1 MSPIPMFLGMF
12 LFSSVLPEAGCSVDQ
27 CRNLE
32 FRAAQ
37 MFEGKRLI
45 NHMIRSADVMDNEF
59 CGALCYMEPNCFSY
73 NLVAKNEVGKLK
85 CELSNA
91 THEGNEEDLEEN
103 PNYIYRGAKNACVNN
118 LCKNKAT
125 CQTGFID
132 RGYRCLCSPGFSG
145 QDCESDIDECAVGTH
160 SCSVDAACNNT
171 EGSYNCT
178 CKSGYYGDGHDCED
192 IDECATEGHNC
203 SAPKSCYNTKGS
215 YECLAMTCKD
225 LYDSNSSSE
234 NKAYRLNV
242 GNESILVYCHLTNA
256 GLGACGGGGW
266 TLVMKIDGTQ
276 SSFHYDSSFWTN
288 NEIFNPTGGETGFD
302 THETKLPTYW
312 STPFSKICLGMKI
325 PGESDVFFI
334 AINKTAD
341 SLYSLIADGQF
352 RATSLGRDTWKTLL
366 GSHGSLQVNCN
377 REGFNAVS
385 DVGKARIGFLG
396 NNENHCASCDSR
408 IGFGTA
414 GYPDNSNT
422 CGNVAA
428 HETDNGDKDIKA
440 MGYIFVQ

>member
-1 MSPIPMFLGMF
+1 MYAFIAAAFASTSNNHAQHHDYYKDATRLCLHFGTPIWRRSNGCQD
-12 LFSSVLPEAGCSVDQ
+12 FS
-27 CRNLE
+27 
-32 FRAAQ
+32 
-37 MFEGKRLI
+37 
-45 NHMIRSADVMDNEF
+45 H
-59 CGALCYMEPNCFSY
+59 
-73 NLVAKNEVGKLK
+73 
-85 CELSNA
+85 
-91 THEGNEEDLEEN
+91 
-103 PNYIYRGAKNACVNN
+103 
-118 LCKNKAT
+118 
-125 CQTGFID
+125 
-132 RGYRCLCSPGFSG
+132 
-145 QDCESDIDECAVGTH
+145 
-160 SCSVDAACNNT
+160 
-171 EGSYNCT
+171 
-178 CKSGYYGDGHDCED
+178 
-192 IDECATEGHNC
+192 
-203 SAPKSCYNTKGS
+203 
-215 YECLAMTCKD
+215 
-225 LYDSNSSSE
+225 
-234 NKAYRLNV
+234 
-242 GNESILVYCHLTNA
+242 
-256 GLGACGGGGW
+256 
-266 TLVMKIDGTQ
+266 